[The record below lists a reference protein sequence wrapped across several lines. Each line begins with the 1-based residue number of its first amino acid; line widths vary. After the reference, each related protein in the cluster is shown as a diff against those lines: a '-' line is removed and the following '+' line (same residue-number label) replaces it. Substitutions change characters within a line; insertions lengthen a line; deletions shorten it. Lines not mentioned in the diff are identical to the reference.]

1 MRIMLVNLTPELQQ
15 KLKTILSK
23 VAKDIGLD
31 ALAIFTRDGRNLAY
45 WAKQEKVDPDL
56 LSATTAAMLNIG
68 EQTIQKLEKGELW
81 EVIVKGSRGYVIM
94 TRAGRSLLL
103 TGEGIQEGNLNLVI
117 KLLREAGRSI
127 ATILAT

>member
-1 MRIMLVNLTPELQQ
+1 MLIDLTPELQK
-15 KLKTILSK
+15 KLKTILAK
-23 VAKDIGLD
+23 VAEDIGLD

-94 TRAGRSLLL
+94 TRAGQSLLL
-103 TGEGIQEGNLNLVI
+103 TGEGVQEGNLNLVI

-127 ATILAT
+127 AAILAT

>member
-1 MRIMLVNLTPELQQ
+1 MLIDLTPELQK
-15 KLKTILSK
+15 KLKTILAK
-23 VAKDIGLD
+23 VAEDIGLD

-103 TGEGIQEGNLNLVI
+103 TGEGVQEGNLNLVI

-127 ATILAT
+127 AAILAT

>member
-1 MRIMLVNLTPELQQ
+1 MLIDLTPELQQ
-15 KLKTILSK
+15 KLKTILAK
-23 VAKDIGLD
+23 VAEDIGLD

-68 EQTIQKLEKGELW
+68 EQTIQKLEKGDLW

-103 TGEGIQEGNLNLVI
+103 TGEGVQEGNLNLVI

>member
-1 MRIMLVNLTPELQQ
+1 MLIDLTPELQK
-15 KLKTILSK
+15 KLKTILAK
-23 VAKDIGLD
+23 VAEDIGLD

-45 WAKQEKVDPDL
+45 WAKQEKVEPDL

-94 TRAGRSLLL
+94 TRAGQSLLL
-103 TGEGIQEGNLNLVI
+103 TGEGVQEGNLNLVI

-127 ATILAT
+127 AAILAT

>member
-1 MRIMLVNLTPELQQ
+1 MLIDLTPELQQ
-15 KLKTILSK
+15 KLKTILAK

-127 ATILAT
+127 AAILAT